1 MADMNVTPSR
11 TGLTPIQWSEE
22 FWQEYLRDNQF
33 SPYMGSSMDDMIQ
46 LQTDLTRKP
55 GDSVVFAAVRNLV
68 GAGVTGNTV
77 LEGNEEL
84 LNARSLKVPVGVI
97 RHAVAVTD
105 WDRQKS
111 VIDILNAARP
121 ALKSWAMNKL
131 RADIIL
137 SLGAI
142 TADGDVQISYGSA
155 TAGQR
160 NTWLVNNA
168 DRVLFG
174 ASKSNAV
181 SGVYATALT
190 AIDNT
195 ADKMTA
201 AQLSFAKRIARTANP
216 KIRPIRV
223 SGDEEWYV
231 VFVPSLV
238 FRDLM
243 NDPTIINSMQ
253 YAWDRGRNNPL
264 FTSGDILWNGL
275 IVREI
280 PELPVT
286 PDVGAGGTVDAAA
299 SYLCGAQAIGIAWA
313 ERTRTISN
321 ERDYGFAHGAGVME
335 IRGVAKMRFGTD
347 AAVDQTKPVDH
358 GVVTIWSAAEPDA

>member
-1 MADMNVTPSR
+1 MNVTPARS
-11 TGLTPIQWSEE
+11 GLTPVQWSEE
-22 FWQEYLRDNQF
+22 FYQEYLRDNQF
-33 SPYMGSSMDDMIQ
+33 SPYFGTDMNDMIQ
-46 LQTDLTRKP
+46 LKTDLTRKP
-55 GDSVVFAAVRNLV
+55 GDSVVFAAVRSLV

-111 VIDILNAARP
+111 VIDILDAARP
-121 ALKSWAMNKL
+121 ALKNWADNKL
-131 RADIIL
+131 RSDIII
-137 SLGAI
+137 SLGAV
-142 TADGDVQISYGSA
+142 TADGDVQIPYSSA
-155 TAGQR
+155 SAAQR
-160 NTWLVNNA
+160 NTWLVNNS

-174 ASKSNAV
+174 ASKSNNT
-181 SGVYATALT
+181 GVYATSLT
-190 AIDNT
+190 NIDNT

-216 KIRPIRV
+216 KIRPIRI
-223 SGDEEWYV
+223 SGEEEWYV

-299 SYLCGAQAIGIAWA
+299 SYLCGAQALGIAWA
-313 ERTRTISN
+313 ERTSVITN
-321 ERDYGFAHGAGVME
+321 ERDYGSTG
-335 IRGVAKMRFGTD
+335 
-347 AAVDQTKPVDH
+347 P
-358 GVVTIWSAAEPDA
+358 TIH